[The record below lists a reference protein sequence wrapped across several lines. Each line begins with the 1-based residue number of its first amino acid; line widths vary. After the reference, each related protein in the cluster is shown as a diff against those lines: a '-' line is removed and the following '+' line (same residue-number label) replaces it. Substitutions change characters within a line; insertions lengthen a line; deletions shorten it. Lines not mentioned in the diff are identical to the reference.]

1 MPYLEDSPCGAAVN
15 PQRLVQRTVERGTVA
30 AELPPQLLL
39 LLGVGEC
46 RRVVGDPLHLGGVA
60 GARRRGLG
68 AVSQPGGRESSAW

>member
-1 MPYLEDSPCGAAVN
+1 
-15 PQRLVQRTVERGTVA
+15 VA